1 MPLIYCV
8 EDDDSIRD
16 LVGYALH
23 GQGYEIRSFS
33 ESAHFWTALKSTVPD
48 LILLD
53 IMLPEQDGLSLLKQV
68 RENKEFYHIPVIMMT
83 AKTREFD
90 IIKGLDAGAD
100 DYVTKPFSILEL
112 LSRIRAVLRRSSV
125 SKQEIPEILSY
136 KTITLR
142 PKEHIVNV
150 GKKEVILTLKEF
162 DLLSYL
168 ILNKGII
175 LSRDQIMQAVWA
187 SPVMLESRTIDM
199 HIMSIRQKLGKIG
212 KEIRTVRGVGYR
224 LGDKNK

>member
-1 MPLIYCV
+1 M
-8 EDDDSIRD
+8 
-16 LVGYALH
+16 
-23 GQGYEIRSFS
+23 
-33 ESAHFWTALKSTVPD
+33 
-48 LILLD
+48 
-53 IMLPEQDGLSLLKQV
+53 
-68 RENKEFYHIPVIMMT
+68 
-83 AKTREFD
+83 
-90 IIKGLDAGAD
+90 
-100 DYVTKPFSILEL
+100 
-112 LSRIRAVLRRSSV
+112 
-125 SKQEIPEILSY
+125 
-136 KTITLR
+136 R

-175 LSRDQIMQAVWA
+175 LSRDQIMQAVWE

-224 LGDKNK
+224 LGDKNKEEGEL

>member
-175 LSRDQIMQAVWA
+175 LSRKPYGSLLLCWKVVLLICI
-187 SPVMLESRTIDM
+187 L
-199 HIMSIRQKLGKIG
+199 
-212 KEIRTVRGVGYR
+212 
-224 LGDKNK
+224 

>member
-1 MPLIYCV
+1 
-8 EDDDSIRD
+8 
-16 LVGYALH
+16 
-23 GQGYEIRSFS
+23 
-33 ESAHFWTALKSTVPD
+33 
-48 LILLD
+48 
-53 IMLPEQDGLSLLKQV
+53 MLPEQDGLSLLKQV

-112 LSRIRAVLRRSSV
+112 LSRIRAVLRRSFV

-162 DLLSYL
+162 ELLSYL

-175 LSRDQIMQAVWA
+175 LSRDQIMQAVWE

>member
-23 GQGYEIRSFS
+23 GQGYEIRSVS

-150 GKKEVILTLKEF
+150 GKKEVILTL
-162 DLLSYL
+162 
-168 ILNKGII
+168 NKGII
-175 LSRDQIMQAVWA
+175 LSRDQIMQAVWE